1 MLNFEENIN
10 YVINEKYIKDRICNI
25 NDIIIKNKLLNN
37 YNSCI
42 SSLIKEIDNKDL
54 GAIKIFKYYKY
65 FIPKYSRIRN
75 INYLL
80 KKGNKKIKLKQIK
93 FNKSFIIHYSLLYIF
108 LFLNKSK
115 FDYDKSKPIYNNLL
129 FSFSQFF
136 KLLKIFYQNELLSND
151 EIISILQFFLIH
163 IKINQ
168 NDLPANI
175 KVNELTICIN
185 TAKKI
190 INIIN
195 TTHNNNYLEYI
206 DKIFKEIIIKILDII
221 NDKNNIEHLSLIS
234 NFRKE
239 ENIFIILKLLKKN
252 EECINSNTIKIIE
265 DNIIEFLVTNFRKE
279 HLNYFYKIIRKI
291 LIKFNYLKKNE
302 DYSLLLKQDFSF
314 INKINDIIKKVIDKE
329 KEIFNNKEK
338 TYYCDKGFVFNNKKN
353 NNYGLSIKKVINN
366 FNKKEDNNFCM
377 IFTFLLKDNN
387 KNDENIIISILDVNN
402 KEILSLYLKGKTLY
416 LRYFSKALVQSKIT
430 EDIIYNYYYSFFLFY
445 DRKQIRISINNE
457 DKFVH
462 KESKFEIPKEFNIN
476 IGFFELNN
484 NEKTFT
490 SFNGII
496 YPIILFYLK
505 DGKNKK
511 DNIYK
516 EMKDLLFKI
525 KNKYYIIGEKYSFN
539 DDYNTILNYYSL
551 FDELKTRNK
560 AIEIYNKIKNII
572 LYVNPSV
579 VINAFNKKAKI
590 YKDEKI
596 YNESTDTKNKITQYE
611 YEFNVTPS
619 LDNDYIYAFKDYNIV
634 SFFKLN
640 NGLNYLILQIEV
652 MYNFI
657 LLMKYNN
664 FEDNNYNYNKSDF
677 DLM

>member
-25 NDIIIKNKLLNN
+25 NDIIIKNQLLNN

-387 KNDENIIISILDVNN
+387 KNDENIIISMLDVNN

-551 FDELKTRNK
+551 FDELKTKNK

-579 VINAFNKKAKI
+579 VRNAFNKKAKI

-611 YEFNVTPS
+611 YEFNVIPS

-664 FEDNNYNYNKSDF
+664 SEDNNYNYNKSDF

>member
-25 NDIIIKNKLLNN
+25 NDIIIKNQLLNN

-185 TAKKI
+185 TTKKI

-353 NNYGLSIKKVINN
+353 NNYGLIIKKVINN

-611 YEFNVTPS
+611 YEFNVIPS

-664 FEDNNYNYNKSDF
+664 SEDNNYNYNKSDF

>member
-25 NDIIIKNKLLNN
+25 NDIIIKNQLLNN

-136 KLLKIFYQNELLSND
+136 KLLKIFYQNEFLSND
-151 EIISILQFFLIH
+151 EIISILHFFLIH

-239 ENIFIILKLLKKN
+239 ENIFIMLRLLKKN

-387 KNDENIIISILDVNN
+387 KNDENIIISMLDVNN

-457 DKFVH
+457 DKLVH

-539 DDYNTILNYYSL
+539 DDYNAILNYYSL

-596 YNESTDTKNKITQYE
+596 YNESTDTKNKIAQYE
-611 YEFNVTPS
+611 YEFNVIPS

-657 LLMKYNN
+657 LLMKYKN
-664 FEDNNYNYNKSDF
+664 FEDNNYNYNKNGF

>member
-54 GAIKIFKYYKY
+54 GAIKICKYYIY

-115 FDYDKSKPIYNNLL
+115 FDYDKSKSIYNNLL

-252 EECINSNTIKIIE
+252 EEYINSNTIKIIE

-387 KNDENIIISILDVNN
+387 KNDENIIISMLDVNN

-539 DDYNTILNYYSL
+539 DDYNTILNYYSI

-560 AIEIYNKIKNII
+560 TIEIYNKIKNII

-664 FEDNNYNYNKSDF
+664 SEDNNYNYNKNDF

>member
-1 MLNFEENIN
+1 
-10 YVINEKYIKDRICNI
+10 
-25 NDIIIKNKLLNN
+25 
-37 YNSCI
+37 
-42 SSLIKEIDNKDL
+42 
-54 GAIKIFKYYKY
+54 
-65 FIPKYSRIRN
+65 
-75 INYLL
+75 
-80 KKGNKKIKLKQIK
+80 
-93 FNKSFIIHYSLLYIF
+93 
-108 LFLNKSK
+108 
-115 FDYDKSKPIYNNLL
+115 
-129 FSFSQFF
+129 
-136 KLLKIFYQNELLSND
+136 
-151 EIISILQFFLIH
+151 LIH

-353 NNYGLSIKKVINN
+353 NNYGLIIKKVINN

-387 KNDENIIISILDVNN
+387 KNYENIIISMLDVNN

-579 VINAFNKKAKI
+579 IINAFNKKAKI

-664 FEDNNYNYNKSDF
+664 SEDINYNYNKNGF

>member
-54 GAIKIFKYYKY
+54 GAIEIFKYYKY

-115 FDYDKSKPIYNNLL
+115 FDYDKSKSIYNNLL

-387 KNDENIIISILDVNN
+387 KNDENIIISMLDVNN

-430 EDIIYNYYYSFFLFY
+430 EDIIYNYYYSIFLFY

-457 DKFVH
+457 DKLVH
-462 KESKFEIPKEFNIN
+462 KESKFEIPKELKMN

-539 DDYNTILNYYSL
+539 DDYNAILNYYSL

-611 YEFNVTPS
+611 YEFNVIPS

-664 FEDNNYNYNKSDF
+664 SEDNNYNYNKNDF